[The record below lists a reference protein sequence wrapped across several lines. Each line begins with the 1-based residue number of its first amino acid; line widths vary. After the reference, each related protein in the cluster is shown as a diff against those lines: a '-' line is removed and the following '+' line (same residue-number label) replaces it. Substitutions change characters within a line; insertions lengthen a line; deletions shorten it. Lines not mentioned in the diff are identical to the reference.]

1 MRKHELKLREDYA
14 EAKRRGEKLF
24 ELREDD
30 RGYAVGDRV
39 RYRVVDQLEE
49 RVEHPLEEKEF
60 EIVYILRGFTRG
72 LKENWVIWQE
82 REVTK
87 KKPMEK
93 KAEAA
98 ES

>member
-1 MRKHELKLREDYA
+1 MKKHELKLWGDYA
-14 EAKRRGEKLF
+14 EAKQRGEKLF

-39 RYRVVDQLEE
+39 RYRVVDRLEE

-87 KKPMEK
+87 KKPVEK

-98 ES
+98 KS